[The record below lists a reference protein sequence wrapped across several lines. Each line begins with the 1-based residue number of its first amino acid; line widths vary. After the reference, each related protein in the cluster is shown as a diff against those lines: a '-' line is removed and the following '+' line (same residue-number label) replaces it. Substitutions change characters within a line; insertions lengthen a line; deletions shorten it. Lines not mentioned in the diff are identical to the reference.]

1 MNSCLKDRLHLLSD
15 FSFRMR
21 THYSQCTCERLHI
34 AQRSRMDR
42 EQWIRMRNPRSELSG
57 KHQNYEKNIRYRIE
71 HDESRLSWRFE
82 KCETVNVSLAV
93 ACSICAIVSTMFLTK
108 LECALFDCL
117 SKKQRRTAQLGVLEQ
132 QLFVRYRSG
141 LLSCSFVL
149 RTFDILG

>member
-1 MNSCLKDRLHLLSD
+1 
-15 FSFRMR
+15 MR
-21 THYSQCTCERLHI
+21 TFVHRTTFAYGQGTVNSHAKSKVRIKWKCAFSQFSYKHEKK
-34 AQRSRMDR
+34 
-42 EQWIRMRNPRSELSG
+42 IRHRT
-57 KHQNYEKNIRYRIE
+57 E
-71 HDESRLSWRFE
+71 HDNSRLSWRFE